1 MPPTTQHRIFIRAI
15 MAVLVAVAQ
24 EVGAG
29 AVSIIALKPAQWA
42 VATGAGG
49 GLIRAVS
56 AVPLAVTLPPD
67 GDAAVKGR
75 KGNTVQGSPMPQL
88 YKTKRMCVSQ

>member
-29 AVSIIALKPAQWA
+29 AVSIVALE
-42 VATGAGG
+42 
-49 GLIRAVS
+49 
-56 AVPLAVTLPPD
+56 LA
-67 GDAAVKGR
+67 
-75 KGNTVQGSPMPQL
+75 
-88 YKTKRMCVSQ
+88 

>member
-1 MPPTTQHRIFIRAI
+1 
-15 MAVLVAVAQ
+15 MAVLVAVTQ

-29 AVSIIALKPAQWA
+29 AVPIAALELAQAAVPA
-42 VATGAGG
+42 GAGG

-67 GDAAVKGR
+67 RDAPGGEGWGEGEAERGR
-75 KGNTVQGSPMPQL
+75 W
-88 YKTKRMCVSQ
+88 R

>member
-1 MPPTTQHRIFIRAI
+1 

-29 AVSIIALKPAQWA
+29 AVSIVALELAQLA

-67 GDAAVKGR
+67 GDAAVEGR
-75 KGNTVQGSPMPQL
+75 KGNTVQGSPMPQRERVYRSGTL
-88 YKTKRMCVSQ
+88 R